1 MMLLG
6 KTGIGYNVTG
16 KNINLIKCHWG
27 DTGIAYDATGENTG
41 IWYSATGQKQYFG
54 IMLRGRGAQESA
66 IIHLANKELN
76 IDKCKRHIWV

>member
-6 KTGIGYNVTG
+6 KTGIGYDVTG

-27 DTGIAYDATGENTG
+27 ETGIAYDATGENTG

-54 IMLRGRGAQESA
+54 IMLRGGGGYRNQ
-66 IIHLANKELN
+66 L
-76 IDKCKRHIWV
+76 

>member
-54 IMLRGRGAQESA
+54 IMLRGEGGTGISYNTFGKQRVE
-66 IIHLANKELN
+66 H
-76 IDKCKRHIWV
+76 